1 MFIQIHAIHSVPP
14 SCINRDDVGAVKS
27 AIYGGVR
34 RHRVSSQ
41 AWKRAMR
48 TYAAKAGLAETAT
61 RTLHLVDMIA
71 DIVTGDFERNDV
83 IATANKVITAAGYK
97 TKKVKGDEG
106 DRYITESLAFISPGE
121 VEVLAEFTESVL
133 DGGDMPKKKEIKDE
147 LKAVGVTP
155 DVALFGR
162 MVAVSDKKDSD
173 HLNVDACAQVA
184 HALSTHEAHAE
195 VDFYTAVDD
204 LTTDSEGGS
213 GFLGTQEMVSSTLLR
228 YASIDVDRLRE
239 TLGKDA
245 AEVALAAF
253 VEAFVKAMPTGKS
266 NSFANTTLPDYVI
279 IETVD
284 APVNYIGAFESPV
297 RSRGDL
303 VSSSIESL
311 EDYRE
316 RLSTVYGLAGDS
328 VVMNTRDKD
337 SSTLGALCEWAAKQ
351 V

>member
-48 TYAAKAGLAETAT
+48 TYANAAGLAETAT

-71 DIVTGDFERNDV
+71 DKVSNNFDRDEAV
-83 IATANKVITAAGYK
+83 EVAAKVVATAGYK
-97 TKKVKGDEG
+97 TKKTKGDG
-106 DRYITESLAFISPGE
+106 GNRYVTGSLAFISPSE
-121 VEVLAEFTESVL
+121 VEVLANITAHVL
-133 DGGDMPKKKEIKDE
+133 EGNDMPKKKHIKDE
-147 LKAVGVTP
+147 LKAVRITP

-162 MVAVSDKKDSD
+162 MVAVSDKEDKD
-173 HLNVDACAQVA
+173 LNVDACAQVA

-228 YASIDVDRLRE
+228 YASVDVDRLRA

-245 AEVALAAF
+245 AETALAAF

-266 NSFANTTLPDYVI
+266 NSFANTTLPDYVL

-284 APVNYIGAFESPV
+284 APVNYVGAFENPV

-316 RLSTVYGLAGDS
+316 RLARVYGLAGES
-328 VVMNTRDKD
+328 VVMNTRDKE
-337 SSTLGALCEWAAKQ
+337 SSTLGDLSAWAAKQ

>member
-27 AIYGGVR
+27 AVYGGVR

-48 TYAAKAGLAETAT
+48 TYANAAGLAETAT

-71 DIVTGDFERNDV
+71 D
-83 IATANKVITAAGYK
+83 KVSNNFDRDEAVEVAAKVVSTAGYK
-97 TKKVKGDEG
+97 VKKTKGNEG
-106 DRYITESLAFISPGE
+106 NRYITGSLAFISPSE
-121 VEVLAEFTESVL
+121 VEVLANITAHVL
-133 DGGDMPKKKEIKDE
+133 EGNDMPKKKHIKDE
-147 LKAVGVTP
+147 LKAVRITP

-162 MVAVSDKKDSD
+162 MVAVPDKQDKD
-173 HLNVDACAQVA
+173 LNVDACAQVA

-228 YASIDVDRLRE
+228 YASVDVDRLRAA
-239 TLGKDA
+239 LGKDA

-253 VEAFVKAMPTGKS
+253 VEAFVKAMPTGKA
-266 NSFANTTLPDYVI
+266 NSFANTTLPDYVL
-279 IETVD
+279 IEVVD
-284 APVNYIGAFESPV
+284 APVNYISAFESPV

-303 VSSSIESL
+303 IGSSIESL

-316 RLSTVYGLAGDS
+316 RLAHAYGLSGDS
-328 VVMNTRDKD
+328 VVMNVREQD
-337 SSTLGALCEWAAKQ
+337 SSTLSELCAWAAKQ

>member
-27 AIYGGVR
+27 AVYGGVR

-48 TYAAKAGLAETAT
+48 TYAADAGLAETAT
-61 RTLHLVDMIA
+61 RTLHLPEMVA
-71 DIVTGDFERNDV
+71 DRVTNNYDRDEAAEV
-83 IATANKVITAAGYK
+83 ANTVVNAAGFK
-97 TKKVKGDEG
+97 TKKAKGDEG
-106 DRYITESLAFISPGE
+106 NRYVTESLTFISPRE
-121 VEVLAEFTESVL
+121 VEVLADITGHVL
-133 DGGDMPKKKEIKDE
+133 EGNDMPKKKQIKDE
-147 LKAVGVTP
+147 LAAVRVTP

-162 MVAVSDKKDSD
+162 IVASDKG
-173 HLNVDACAQVA
+173 LNIDACAQVA

-228 YASIDVDRLRE
+228 YASVDVDRLRE
-239 TLGKDA
+239 TLGADA
-245 AEVALAAF
+245 AETALAAF
-253 VEAFVKAMPTGKS
+253 VEAFVKSMPTGKS
-266 NSFANTTLPDYVI
+266 NSFANTTLPDYVLV
-279 IETVD
+279 EVVD

-303 VSSSIESL
+303 IGSSIESL

-316 RLSTVYGLAGDS
+316 RLAHAYGLAGDS
-328 VVMNTRDKD
+328 VVMNTCDKD
-337 SSTLGALCEWAAKQ
+337 SSTLGELSAWAAKQ

>member
-14 SCINRDDVGAVKS
+14 SCINRDDVGAVKTS
-27 AIYGGVR
+27 IYGGVR

-48 TYAAKAGLAETAT
+48 TYANAAGLAETAT

-71 DIVTGDFERNDV
+71 DKVSNNFDRDEAVEVAAKVAN
-83 IATANKVITAAGYK
+83 TAGFK
-97 TKKVKGDEG
+97 TKKIKGSEG
-106 DRYITESLAFISPGE
+106 NRYVTESLTFISPGE
-121 VEVLAEFTESVL
+121 VEVLADLTAHVL
-133 DGGDMPKKKEIKDE
+133 EGNEIPGKKDIKDE
-147 LKAVGVTP
+147 LAEAGVTP

-162 MVAVSDKKDSD
+162 MVASDKG
-173 HLNVDACAQVA
+173 NNIDACAQVA
-184 HALSTHEAHAE
+184 HSLSTHEAHAE

-239 TLGKDA
+239 TLGEDA
-245 AEVALAAF
+245 AEVALSAF
-253 VEAFVKAMPTGKS
+253 VEAFVKAMPTGKA
-266 NSFANTTLPDYVI
+266 NSFANTTLPDYVL

-316 RLSTVYGLAGDS
+316 RLAHAYGLAGDS

-337 SSTLGALCEWAAKQ
+337 SSTLSELSVWTAKQ

>member
-14 SCINRDDVGAVKS
+14 SCINRDDVGAVKTS
-27 AIYGGVR
+27 IYGGVR

-48 TYAAKAGLAETAT
+48 TYAADAGLAETAT
-61 RTLHLVDMIA
+61 RTLHLPDMIA
-71 DIVTGDFERNDV
+71 DRVTNNYDRDEAV
-83 IATANKVITAAGYK
+83 EVANKVSTTAGFK
-97 TKKVKGDEG
+97 TKKAKGEDA
-106 DRYITESLAFISPGE
+106 RYVTESLTFISPGE
-121 VEVLAEFTESVL
+121 VEVLANITAHVL
-133 DGGDMPKKKEIKDE
+133 EGNDMPGKKDIKTE
-147 LKAVGVTP
+147 LAEVGVTP

-162 MVAVSDKKDSD
+162 MVASDKG
-173 HLNVDACAQVA
+173 NNIDACAQVA

-213 GFLGTQEMVSSTLLR
+213 GFLGTQEMMSSTLLR
-228 YASIDVDRLRE
+228 YASVDVDRLRE
-239 TLGKDA
+239 TLGADA
-245 AEVALAAF
+245 AETALSAF
-253 VEAFVKAMPTGKS
+253 VEAFVRSMPTGKS
-266 NSFANTTLPDYVI
+266 NSFANTTLPDYVL

-284 APVNYIGAFESPV
+284 APVNYVGAFENPV

-303 VSSSIESL
+303 VGSSIESL

-316 RLSTVYGLAGDS
+316 RLSNVYGLAGDS
-328 VVMNTRDKD
+328 VVMNTCDKD

>member
-14 SCINRDDVGAVKS
+14 SCINRDDVGAVKN
-27 AIYGGVR
+27 ATYGGVR

-48 TYAAKAGLAETAT
+48 TYAADAGLAETAT
-61 RTLHLVDMIA
+61 RTLRLPEMVA
-71 DIVTGDFERNDV
+71 DRVTNNYDRDEAV
-83 IATANKVITAAGYK
+83 EVANTVVNAAGFK
-97 TKKVKGDEG
+97 TKKAKGEDA
-106 DRYITESLAFISPGE
+106 RYVTESLTFISPGE
-121 VEVLAEFTESVL
+121 VEVLANVTAHVLEGNEMPGKKDIKTEL
-133 DGGDMPKKKEIKDE
+133 AE
-147 LKAVGVTP
+147 AGVTP

-162 MVAVSDKKDSD
+162 MVASDKG
-173 HLNVDACAQVA
+173 NNIDACAQVA

-228 YASIDVDRLRE
+228 YASVDVDRLRE
-239 TLGKDA
+239 TLGADA
-245 AEVALAAF
+245 AETALAAF
-253 VEAFVKAMPTGKS
+253 VDAFVKSMPTGKA
-266 NSFANTTLPDYVI
+266 NSFANTTLPDYVLV
-279 IETVD
+279 EVVD
-284 APVNYIGAFESPV
+284 APVNYVGAFENPV

-303 VSSSIESL
+303 VGSSIESL

-316 RLSTVYGLAGDS
+316 RLSNVYGLAGDS
-328 VVMNTRDKD
+328 VVMNTCDKD
-337 SSTLGALCEWAAKQ
+337 SSTLGALCEWTAKQ

>member
-14 SCINRDDVGAVKS
+14 SCINRDDVGAVKY
-27 AIYGGVR
+27 AVYGGVR

-48 TYAAKAGLAETAT
+48 TYAAEAGLAETAT

-71 DIVTGDFERNDV
+71 D
-83 IATANKVITAAGYK
+83 KVSNNFDRDEAVEVAAKVVNTAGYK
-97 TKKVKGDEG
+97 TKKAKGEDA
-106 DRYITESLAFISPGE
+106 RYVTDSLAFISPSE
-121 VEVLAEFTESVL
+121 VEVLANVTSHVL
-133 DGGDMPKKKEIKDE
+133 EGNDMPKKKHIKDE
-147 LKAVGVTP
+147 LKAVRITP

-162 MVAVSDKKDSD
+162 MVAVSDKADKD
-173 HLNVDACAQVA
+173 LNVDACAQVA

-204 LTTDSEGGS
+204 LTTDAEGGS

-228 YASIDVDRLRE
+228 YASVDVDRLRAA
-239 TLGKDA
+239 LGKDA
-245 AEVALAAF
+245 AHDALAAF
-253 VEAFVKAMPTGKS
+253 VEAFVKSMPAGKS
-266 NSFANTTLPDYVI
+266 NSFANTTLPDYVLV
-279 IETVD
+279 EVVD
-284 APVNYIGAFESPV
+284 APVNYVGAFENPV

-303 VSSSIESL
+303 VGSSIESL

-316 RLSTVYGLAGDS
+316 RLSNVYGLAGDS
-328 VVMNTRDKD
+328 VVMNTCDKD
-337 SSTLGALCEWAAKQ
+337 SSTLGELSAWVAKQ

>member
-48 TYAAKAGLAETAT
+48 TYANAAGLAETAT

-71 DIVTGDFERNDV
+71 D
-83 IATANKVITAAGYK
+83 KVSNNFDRDEAVEVAAKVSTTAGYK
-97 TKKVKGDEG
+97 TKKTKGDEG
-106 DRYITESLAFISPGE
+106 NRYVTESLTFISPGE
-121 VEVLAEFTESVL
+121 IEVLANVTAHVL
-133 DGGDMPKKKEIKDE
+133 EGNEMPGKKDIKDE
-147 LKAVGVTP
+147 LAEAGVTP

-162 MVAVSDKKDSD
+162 MVASDKG
-173 HLNVDACAQVA
+173 NNIDACAQVA

-228 YASIDVDRLRE
+228 YASVDVDRLRE

-266 NSFANTTLPDYVI
+266 NSFANTTLPDYVL

-284 APVNYIGAFESPV
+284 APVNYVGAFESPV

-303 VSSSIESL
+303 TGSSIESL

-316 RLSTVYGLAGDS
+316 RLAHAYGLAGDS

-337 SSTLGALCEWAAKQ
+337 SSTLSELSAWTAKQ

>member
-48 TYAAKAGLAETAT
+48 TYTKASGLAETAT
-61 RTLHLVDMIA
+61 RTLHLPDMIA
-71 DIVTGDFERNDV
+71 DIVTGDFERDDV
-83 IATANKVITAAGYK
+83 IATANKVANAAGFK

-106 DRYITESLAFISPGE
+106 DRYVTESLAFISPGE
-121 VEVLAEFTESVL
+121 VEVLANVTAHVL
-133 DGGDMPKKKEIKDE
+133 EGNDMPGKKEIKDE
-147 LKAVGVTP
+147 LAEAGVTP

-162 MVAVSDKKDSD
+162 MVASDKG
-173 HLNVDACAQVA
+173 NNIDACAQVA

-228 YASIDVDRLRE
+228 YASVDIDRLRA

-245 AEVALAAF
+245 AEVALSAF
-253 VEAFVKAMPTGKS
+253 VEAFVKAMPTGKA
-266 NSFANTTLPDYVI
+266 NSFANTTLPDYVL

-303 VSSSIESL
+303 VGSSIESL

-328 VVMNTRDKD
+328 VVMNTSDKG